1 MIDSAV
7 TDLNYRIDLADG
19 DVRELLASSP
29 GTGNIPLLLKYDQV
43 RCMFDIIDRHADCI
57 PYLVEDGYRK
67 RESIC

>member
-19 DVRELLASSP
+19 DVRELLSSSP

-43 RCMFDIIDRHADCI
+43 R
-57 PYLVEDGYRK
+57 
-67 RESIC
+67 